1 MDRTPSAPKASRR
14 LQRDR
19 LILESSDAVQRE
31 LRLSITIKSFP
42 LPFNLAHL
50 VTMLL
55 DDILLVFFM
64 SGFVSPRQLRKGPR
78 ANEAEALARIEHFA
92 GHDGKER
99 VNVLY
104 LHFRAAHVIL
114 IYNDEV
120 GPFALFYGT

>member
-42 LPFNLAHL
+42 LPLNLAHL

-78 ANEAEALARIEHFA
+78 ANEVEALARIEHFA
-92 GHDGKER
+92 GHDGKEG

>member
-50 VTMLL
+50 VTILL

-64 SGFVSPRQLRKGPR
+64 SGFVSPRPFSQLPR
-78 ANEAEALARIEHFA
+78 ANEVEALARIEHFA
-92 GHDGKER
+92 GHDGKEG

-114 IYNDEV
+114 IYNGEV